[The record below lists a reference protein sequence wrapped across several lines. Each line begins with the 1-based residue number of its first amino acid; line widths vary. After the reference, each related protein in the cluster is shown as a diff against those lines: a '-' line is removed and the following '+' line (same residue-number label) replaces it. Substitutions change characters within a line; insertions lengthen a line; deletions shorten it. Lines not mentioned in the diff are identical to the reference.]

1 MHIVLRHRQQVL
13 RAEVRRDQNHFRIT
27 TAAGKVHDVDVETIA
42 DGVLRLTLGTESY
55 RVAVAHRGR
64 ERLIAINGEVYA
76 FAPESA
82 SASSH
87 SVADVATPEVV
98 APMPGKILQVLVK
111 PGDRVAAG
119 DGLIVLEAMK
129 METRL
134 SAEAPGEIAEVR
146 VAAGDSVDGGQVLLV
161 LLLDEG

>member
-1 MHIVLRHRQQVL
+1 MHVVLRHRQQVL
-13 RAEVRRDQNHFRIT
+13 RAEVRRDQRRFQVT
-27 TAAGKVHDVDVETIA
+27 TADGMVHDVDVETIA
-42 DGVLRLTLGTESY
+42 AGVLRLTLGTQSY
-55 RVAVAHRGR
+55 RVAIARRGR
-64 ERLIAINGEVYA
+64 ERLITVGGEVYV

-82 SASSH
+82 SSSSH
-87 SVADVATPEVV
+87 SVAEVASPEIV

-111 PGDRVAAG
+111 PGDRVATG

-146 VAAGDSVDGGQVLLV
+146 VTAGDSVDGGQVLLV
-161 LLLDEG
+161 VRLDKS